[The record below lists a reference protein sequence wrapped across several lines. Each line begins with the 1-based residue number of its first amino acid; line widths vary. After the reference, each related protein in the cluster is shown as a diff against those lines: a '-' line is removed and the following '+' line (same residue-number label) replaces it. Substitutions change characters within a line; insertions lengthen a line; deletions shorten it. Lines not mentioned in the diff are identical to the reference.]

1 MNTKEKNLSNNL
13 KSYYLK
19 EKFFIDKIES
29 RLTTAGI
36 PDILV
41 MSPMGQEQFV
51 ELKVVEADIKLALTP
66 GQMSWHSRI
75 PGQMSWHS
83 RRRMRGVS
91 HPFVILVE
99 PVNKLLVASSRKV
112 LDLMEKGGK
121 LNLEEIPEECWF
133 SRSARD
139 YSMLT
144 YATTDLYYSSSR
156 VYK

>member
-19 EKFFIDKIES
+19 EQFFVDKIES

-36 PDILV
+36 PDLLI
-41 MSPMGQEQFV
+41 MSLNGVEQFV
-51 ELKVVEADIKLALTP
+51 ELKVVEDDLKLSLTP
-66 GQMSWHSRI
+66 GQMA
-75 PGQMSWHS
+75 WHS
-83 RRRMRGVS
+83 RRRMRGIS

-99 PVNKLLVASSRKV
+99 PVNKLLVVSSKKV
-112 LDLMEKGGK
+112 LDIMENGGK
-121 LNLEEIPEECWF
+121 INLEDIPDVCWF
-133 SRSARD
+133 NRSARD

-144 YATTDLYYSSSR
+144 YATSDLFYSSPR

>member
-1 MNTKEKNLSNNL
+1 MNTKERNLSNNL
-13 KSYYLK
+13 RSYYLK
-19 EKFFIDKIES
+19 EKFFVDKIES

-36 PDILV
+36 PDLLV
-41 MSPMGQEQFV
+41 LSPIGMEQLV
-51 ELKVVEADIKLALTP
+51 ELKVVEADLKLSLTP
-66 GQMSWHSRI
+66 GQMA
-75 PGQMSWHS
+75 WHS

-99 PVNKLLVASSRKV
+99 PVNKLLVVNSRKV
-112 LDLMEKGGK
+112 LDIMAKGGK
-121 LNLEEIPEECWF
+121 INLDEVPEQCWF
-133 SRSARD
+133 SRSAQD

>member
-1 MNTKEKNLSNNL
+1 MNTKERNLSNNL

-19 EKFFIDKIES
+19 EKFFVDKIES

-36 PDILV
+36 PDLLV

-51 ELKVVEADIKLALTP
+51 ELKVVEADLKLSLTP
-66 GQMSWHSRI
+66 GQMAWHSK
-75 PGQMSWHS
+75 
-83 RRRMRGVS
+83 RRMRGIS

-99 PVNKLLVASSRKV
+99 PVNKLLVVSSKKI
-112 LDLMEKGGK
+112 LDIMEKGGK
-121 LNLEEIPEECWF
+121 INPDEVPEQCWF
-133 SRSARD
+133 NRSSQD

>member
-1 MNTKEKNLSNNL
+1 MNTKERNLSNNL

-19 EKFFIDKIES
+19 EKFFVDKIES

-36 PDILV
+36 PDLLV

-51 ELKVVEADIKLALTP
+51 ELKVVEADLKLSLTP
-66 GQMSWHSRI
+66 GQMA
-75 PGQMSWHS
+75 WHS
-83 RRRMRGVS
+83 RRRMRGIS

-99 PVNKLLVASSRKV
+99 PVNKLLVVSSKKV
-112 LDLMEKGGK
+112 LDIMEKGGK
-121 LNLEEIPEECWF
+121 INLDEVPEQCWF
-133 SRSARD
+133 NRSAGD

>member
-1 MNTKEKNLSNNL
+1 MNTKERNLSNNL

-19 EKFFIDKIES
+19 EKFFVDKIES

-36 PDILV
+36 PDLLV

-51 ELKVVEADIKLALTP
+51 ELKVVEADLKLSLTP
-66 GQMSWHSRI
+66 GQMA
-75 PGQMSWHS
+75 WHS

-99 PVNKLLVASSRKV
+99 SVNKLLVASSKKV
-112 LDLMEKGGK
+112 LDIMEKGGK
-121 LNLEEIPEECWF
+121 INLEEIPEECWF
-133 SRSARD
+133 NRSATD
-139 YSMLT
+139 YAILT
-144 YATTDLYYSSSR
+144 YATTDFYFSSSR

>member
-1 MNTKEKNLSNNL
+1 MNTKERNLSNNL

-19 EKFFIDKIES
+19 EKFFVDKIES

-36 PDILV
+36 PDLLV

-51 ELKVVEADIKLALTP
+51 ELKVVEADLKLSLTP
-66 GQMSWHSRI
+66 GQMA
-75 PGQMSWHS
+75 WHS
-83 RRRMRGVS
+83 RRRMRGIS

-99 PVNKLLVASSRKV
+99 PVNKLLVVSSKKV
-112 LDLMEKGGK
+112 LDIMEKGGK
-121 LNLEEIPEECWF
+121 INLDEVPEQCWF
-133 SRSARD
+133 NRSAGD
-139 YSMLT
+139 YSVLT

>member
-19 EKFFIDKIES
+19 EQLFVDKIES

-36 PDILV
+36 PDLLV
-41 MSPMGQEQFV
+41 MSLNGVEQFV
-51 ELKVVEADIKLALTP
+51 ELKVVEDDLKLSLTP
-66 GQMSWHSRI
+66 GQMA
-75 PGQMSWHS
+75 WHS
-83 RRRMRGVS
+83 RRRMRGIS

-99 PVNKLLVASSRKV
+99 PVNKLLVVSSKKV
-112 LDLMEKGGK
+112 LDIMEKGGK
-121 LNLEEIPEECWF
+121 INLEDIPDVCWF

-144 YATTDLYYSSSR
+144 YATSDLFYSSPR